1 MASDLHPYPLQQIDE
16 LTYLFVTDSGDEY
29 KCYFISY
36 GNYFADYPDIVSKI
50 FGFNVAVVN
59 PPNRNYG
66 NDVRLAYTVIKIVA
80 SFLQSKINAVVY
92 VCDPA
97 NEKGA
102 ARARKFNNWYHR
114 FEQYARF
121 VIQLTADVDAG
132 GI

>member
-1 MASDLHPYPLQQIDE
+1 MHPYPLQQIDE

-50 FGFNVAVVN
+50 FGFNVEVVN

-80 SFLQSKINAVVY
+80 SFLQSKINA
-92 VCDPA
+92 
-97 NEKGA
+97 
-102 ARARKFNNWYHR
+102 
-114 FEQYARF
+114 
-121 VIQLTADVDAG
+121 G
-132 GI
+132 GILLHTALLLHCDNPLKDRFIAAYREITSGTKE